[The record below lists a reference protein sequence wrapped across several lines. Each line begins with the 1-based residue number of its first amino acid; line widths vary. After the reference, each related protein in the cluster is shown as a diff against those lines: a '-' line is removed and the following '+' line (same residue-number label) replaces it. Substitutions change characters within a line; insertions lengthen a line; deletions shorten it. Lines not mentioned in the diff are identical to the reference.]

1 MSKIV
6 VVMKRSQISKKDMS
20 ATLSQM
26 EKMIDDKLANQ
37 KVFAPILLTVVTSII
52 AFLFVQNLGSDVQ
65 TVQLFMIVFCYALLC
80 FAILLLTLFG
90 KSDYS
95 AKVKKGRKP
104 FQPHQLST
112 YCNLSDEDYLG
123 RLTNY
128 AGRKLTH
135 EESLSAKCI
144 KRKINE
150 YVFKKSCLNVVL
162 VIIMAGVMI
171 LGVICFLGIFIAPKL
186 LSYDGGMV

>member
-1 MSKIV
+1 MSKNV
-6 VVMKRSQISKKDMS
+6 AVRKRRRISKKDMS
-20 ATLSQM
+20 ATLCQM
-26 EKMIDDKLANQ
+26 EKIVDDKLANQ
-37 KVFAPILLTVVTSII
+37 KVFMPILLTVVTSII

-65 TVQLFMIVFCYALLC
+65 TVRMYMMVFCYVLLC

-144 KRKINE
+144 KQKINE

-162 VIIMAGVMI
+162 VIIMAGVII
-171 LGVICFLGIFIAPKL
+171 LGAICLIGIFIAPKL
-186 LSYDGGMV
+186 LLYSGGTV